1 MLGNRYRTEPDW
13 PFVRGRMYCATRLS
27 PNSKSRLHSRVFS
40 IAVGNKASTDERDI
54 PEITPSSFLRETITM
69 LNTVR
74 CSEWIIQDPSECR
87 PASNTEVAYAD
98 PVAAC

>member
-1 MLGNRYRTEPDW
+1 M
-13 PFVRGRMYCATRLS
+13 
-27 PNSKSRLHSRVFS
+27 HSWVFS
-40 IAVGNKASTDERDI
+40 TAVGNKAGTDERDI
-54 PEITPSSFLRETITM
+54 PEITPSLFLRETTTV

-74 CSEWIIQDPSECR
+74 HFEWIIQDPGECR

>member
-1 MLGNRYRTEPDW
+1 LCDH
-13 PFVRGRMYCATRLS
+13 RLS

-40 IAVGNKASTDERDI
+40 ITVGNKASTDERDI
-54 PEITPSSFLRETITM
+54 PEITPSSFPRETTTL

-74 CSEWIIQDPSECR
+74 RFEWIVQDPGEFR
-87 PASNTEVAYAD
+87 PAGNTEVTYAD

>member
-1 MLGNRYRTEPDW
+1 
-13 PFVRGRMYCATRLS
+13 
-27 PNSKSRLHSRVFS
+27 
-40 IAVGNKASTDERDI
+40 
-54 PEITPSSFLRETITM
+54 M

>member
-1 MLGNRYRTEPDW
+1 M
-13 PFVRGRMYCATRLS
+13 
-27 PNSKSRLHSRVFS
+27 
-40 IAVGNKASTDERDI
+40 
-54 PEITPSSFLRETITM
+54 PEITPSSFLRETTTV

-74 CSEWIIQDPSECR
+74 RFEWIIQDPGECR